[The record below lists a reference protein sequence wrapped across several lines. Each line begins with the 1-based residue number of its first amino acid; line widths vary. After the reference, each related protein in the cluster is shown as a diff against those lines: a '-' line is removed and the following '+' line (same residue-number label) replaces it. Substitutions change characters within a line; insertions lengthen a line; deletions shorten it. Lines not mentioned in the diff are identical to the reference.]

1 MSAREIAVAVAA
13 AVRASLQ
20 IAAERGLTIEQALE
34 GLVDVAIGN
43 NAAQAISLAGEVA
56 S

>member
-1 MSAREIAVAVAA
+1 MSAREMAVAVAA
-13 AVRASLQ
+13 AVRASLR

-34 GLVDVAIGN
+34 GLVDQAIGN
-43 NAAQAISLAGEVA
+43 NAAQVIALAAEVE